1 MENHKIIQ
9 QIKASND
16 LPEVPKSFGEILK
29 MLLDPCNF
37 DMDACIEKFSYHP
50 QLENALIQVLNDHS
64 KLKREIVSIKDAVVY
79 LGAKNARIIAIAY
92 VTRLLLPYRKGKTQ
106 IFDHNIYLKHCIGTS
121 IASSMIAEKTGL
133 CDKDKMF
140 IYGLIHDI
148 GVIVLDVCFPEYLD
162 KIYELQKNGVHQIVA
177 EKIVLGGITHS
188 EIGRWLCKEWGLPDE
203 IAQIVGF
210 HHTPF
215 LSNQFTTEVQIIH
228 LGDSI
233 SANYYEQL
241 LGNKTAFIFSEKIM
255 EALGVNKEFVNEII
269 RRLPKEVA
277 KINQIIEFKVL

>member
-148 GVIVLDVCFPEYLD
+148 GNSPDVCFPEYRIRFMNS
-162 KIYELQKNGVHQIVA
+162 KRTVFIKSWQKNSFR
-177 EKIVLGGITHS
+177 GITHL
-188 EIGRWLCKEWGLPDE
+188 EIGRWLCKEWGLPMKL
-203 IAQIVGF
+203 
-210 HHTPF
+210 H
-215 LSNQFTTEVQIIH
+215 
-228 LGDSI
+228 
-233 SANYYEQL
+233 
-241 LGNKTAFIFSEKIM
+241 
-255 EALGVNKEFVNEII
+255 
-269 RRLPKEVA
+269 RL
-277 KINQIIEFKVL
+277 